1 MLLLIPLLAGLVQ
14 VALAQEFAA
23 TFTYPAEKGLRFYEQ
38 DTVNVSYT
46 SNIKNA
52 SLWTFCWEGD
62 EPKTLE
68 TSR

>member
-1 MLLLIPLLAGLVQ
+1 M
-14 VALAQEFAA
+14 ALAQEFAA